1 MLAETKSSDVR
12 TWSDLLKRHASS
24 DRRSSIFWG
33 RRLPRRVQLWPCE
46 PVIAMLWS
54 HNSCNLCFSY
64 HFNGFSNRPVIPV
77 TRTITAKYI
86 RSIFKNPPGGRQT
99 LQLFA
104 SPESH
109 GTQSSESGT
118 FWGFFTCPWPS
129 KVSVKRELRSSG
141 CCSLMSVILFYVF
154 CSLTSLYQT
163 ICACFFVGYLSY
175 FLRVIPALR
184 NMFFSDIVSDHLEV
198 CKDMQHSIW
207 HCWHILY

>member
-1 MLAETKSSDVR
+1 
-12 TWSDLLKRHASS
+12 
-24 DRRSSIFWG
+24 
-33 RRLPRRVQLWPCE
+33 
-46 PVIAMLWS
+46 MLWS

-64 HFNGFSNRPVIPV
+64 HFNGFLNRPVIPV

-118 FWGFFTCPWPS
+118 FWVVFTCPWPS

-141 CCSLMSVILFYVF
+141 CCSLMSVIFFYVF

-163 ICACFFVGYLSY
+163 ICACFFVEYLSY

-184 NMFFSDIVSDHLEV
+184 NVFFLTLFLTIWKYVRICSILSDIAGIYCTRHILWLSFW
-198 CKDMQHSIW
+198 QHSLLAS
-207 HCWHILY
+207 ILTYFLAYMLTFVLAFYLASILA